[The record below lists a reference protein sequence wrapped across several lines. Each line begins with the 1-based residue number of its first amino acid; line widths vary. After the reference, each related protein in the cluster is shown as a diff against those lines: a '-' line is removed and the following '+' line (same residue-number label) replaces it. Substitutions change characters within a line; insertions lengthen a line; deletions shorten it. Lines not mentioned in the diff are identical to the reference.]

1 MSRIIKYVIPGPP
14 IPWKRAGHAN
24 GTFYDQQKHQK
35 LGTSL
40 YISNWHANRV
50 PFEGPLELTIVF
62 YFPMPKSWRNKTKEM
77 KFTPHYIKPDCD
89 NAIKYVTDVA
99 TAITYHD
106 DCLIS
111 ETHAYKTYDEVP
123 RTEFTLSEIHIDDY
137 KNRIKN
143 IWEKYELYTKNN
155 L

>member
-24 GTFYDQQKHQK
+24 GTFYDTQKHQK
-35 LGTSL
+35 LQTGL
-40 YISNWHANRV
+40 YLSNQHALRS

-77 KFTPHYIKPDCD
+77 ECTPHFIKAD
-89 NAIKYVTDVA
+89 NDNLQKYVQDVA
-99 TAITYHD
+99 SGILYHD
-106 DCLIS
+106 DCLIA
-111 ETHAYKTYDEVP
+111 ETHSYKTYSEVP
-123 RTEFTLSEIHIDDY
+123 RTEFTLSEIHIEDY
-137 KNRIKN
+137 KNRIKT
-143 IWEKYELYTKNN
+143 IWEKYELHTKNN